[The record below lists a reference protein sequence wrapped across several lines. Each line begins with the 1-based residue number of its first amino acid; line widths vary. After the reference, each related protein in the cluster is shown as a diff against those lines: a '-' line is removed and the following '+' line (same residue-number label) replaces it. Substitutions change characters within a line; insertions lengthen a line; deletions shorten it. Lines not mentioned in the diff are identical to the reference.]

1 MEHRRKMENARW
13 GLEDRLEFLDLEV
26 ESFSARWSDTA
37 VRLEERVWVL
47 EPELD
52 DEAAEVECVGA
63 EVEVEVEAEAEA
75 KSWVRFE
82 EEEKH

>member
-1 MEHRRKMENARW
+1 MENARW

-26 ESFSARWSDTA
+26 ESFSARGTDTA
-37 VRLEERVWVL
+37 VRLERVWVL
-47 EPELD
+47 ERELD
-52 DEAAEVECVGA
+52 DVAAEVECMGA
-63 EVEVEVEAEAEA
+63 EVEVEVEVEAEA

>member
-1 MEHRRKMENARW
+1 MENARW

-26 ESFSARWSDTA
+26 ESFSARGSDTA

-47 EPELD
+47 ERELD
-52 DEAAEVECVGA
+52 DVAAEVECMGA
-63 EVEVEVEAEAEA
+63 EVEVEVEVEAEA

>member
-1 MEHRRKMENARW
+1 MGAQRPSGIPRS
-13 GLEDRLEFLDLEV
+13 GV

-47 EPELD
+47 ERELD
-52 DEAAEVECVGA
+52 DVAAEVECMGA

>member
-13 GLEDRLEFLDLEV
+13 GLKDRLAFLDLEV

-52 DEAAEVECVGA
+52 DVAAEVECMGA
-63 EVEVEVEAEAEA
+63 EVEVEVEVEAEA

-82 EEEKH
+82 EE

>member
-1 MEHRRKMENARW
+1 M
-13 GLEDRLEFLDLEV
+13 
-26 ESFSARWSDTA
+26 
-37 VRLEERVWVL
+37 L

-52 DEAAEVECVGA
+52 DVAAEVECMGA
-63 EVEVEVEAEAEA
+63 EVEVEAEA

>member
-1 MEHRRKMENARW
+1 MENTRW

-26 ESFSARWSDTA
+26 ESFSARGSDTA

-47 EPELD
+47 ERELD

-63 EVEVEVEAEAEA
+63 EVEVEVEAEA